1 MVSLEVCG
9 QNLTKLYECNRKR
22 CGIRCS
28 YPMCKHTLDIEFAE
42 RPNDDDFDLADG
54 YLVQR
59 IAPPSDAPSRSVM
72 GTVRVTFSNSE
83 PDFK

>member
-1 MVSLEVCG
+1 MEVCG

-28 YPMCKHTLDIEFAE
+28 YPMCKHTVDIEFAE
-42 RPNDDDFDLADG
+42 RLHDDDFDLADG

-59 IAPPSDAPSRSVM
+59 IAPPLIRRPI
-72 GTVRVTFSNSE
+72 
-83 PDFK
+83 PDCP

>member
-1 MVSLEVCG
+1 MVSLEGCG
-9 QNLTKLYECNRKR
+9 KNLTKLYECNRKR

-59 IAPPSDAPSRSVM
+59 IAPPIRRAIQVGD
-72 GTVRVTFSNSE
+72 GNGEGNS
-83 PDFK
+83 FQL

>member
-1 MVSLEVCG
+1 
-9 QNLTKLYECNRKR
+9 
-22 CGIRCS
+22 
-28 YPMCKHTLDIEFAE
+28 MCKHTLDIEFAE
-42 RPNDDDFDLADG
+42 RPNDDDFDLADD

-59 IAPPSDAPSRSVM
+59 IAPPSDAPSRGPK

>member
-1 MVSLEVCG
+1 M
-9 QNLTKLYECNRKR
+9 TKLYECNRKR

-42 RPNDDDFDLADG
+42 RPNDDDFDLVDG

-59 IAPPSDAPSRSVM
+59 IAPPIRRAIP
-72 GTVRVTFSNSE
+72 GTEGDGAGQLFQL
-83 PDFK
+83 

>member
-1 MVSLEVCG
+1 MEVCG

-59 IAPPSDAPSRSVM
+59 IAPPIRRAIP
-72 GTVRVTFSNSE
+72 GTEGNGQGNF
-83 PDFK
+83 FQL

>member
-1 MVSLEVCG
+1 MVSLEGCG
-9 QNLTKLYECNRKR
+9 KNLTKLYECNRKR

-59 IAPPSDAPSRSVM
+59 IAPPIRCAIQGSDGNGA
-72 GTVRVTFSNSE
+72 GNF
-83 PDFK
+83 FQL

>member
-1 MVSLEVCG
+1 MVSLEGCG
-9 QNLTKLYECNRKR
+9 KNLTKLYECNRKR

-59 IAPPSDAPSRSVM
+59 IAPPIRRAIP
-72 GTVRVTFSNSE
+72 GTEGNGAGNLFQL
-83 PDFK
+83 